1 MGFGEVSAA
10 VKGTYQVEAPPYPKC
25 PLTIAR
31 LIDVELSQTTCQP
44 FYDDDRQ
51 RLAMEIVDALK
62 AQGYR
67 VTKNAVGDH
76 SCAGPVNVTRLAEA
90 LKRVVVRV
98 TMMD

>member
-1 MGFGEVSAA
+1 MGIE
-10 VKGTYQVEAPPYPKC
+10 E
-25 PLTIAR
+25 
-31 LIDVELSQTTCQP
+31 TCQP
-44 FYDDDRQ
+44 FYVRDRK
-51 RLAMEIVDALK
+51 RLEEEIVDALK

-90 LKRVVVRV
+90 LRRVVVRV

>member
-1 MGFGEVSAA
+1 M
-10 VKGTYQVEAPPYPKC
+10 C
-25 PLTIAR
+25 
-31 LIDVELSQTTCQP
+31 ELETTTCGP
-44 FYDDDRQ
+44 FYDDDRWI
-51 RLAMEIVDALK
+51 LAEEIVDALK